1 MIRWTEVPKS
11 SLGDELTAASEAHAI
26 SRCLAEQGLDAR
38 APLPHRNGPIS
49 VHQQLSMLNEAS
61 QLAGDPL
68 IAVRVGL
75 GLHPTSYGIAGL
87 ALLSSASLR
96 QALQIVIKYGALLCL
111 KVQVELEHSGGE
123 ARLVLENCFDLT
135 PGFLELCVQL
145 EVAKLCALLRDLSG
159 CRVLQVELASPI
171 ELCPQL
177 EKLLG
182 APVLCGRGT
191 NYVSFDSALL
201 DEPLPQA
208 DATTHHSCLRT
219 CDELISTLRRCDEIR
234 RRVRGM
240 VLSANGAVP
249 TLSQIAG
256 RLFLSTRTLRRRL
269 EDAQTSY
276 QEIVGE
282 TRRNLAVDYLTH
294 TSLSTGA
301 IAEILGYSDTANF
314 RQAFKRWTGESP
326 QEYRR
331 MARSGGLAGLG
342 SKMQCTHCEAIASS
356 RCARRSGVTPNDDG
370 PWLQATC

>member
-1 MIRWTEVPKS
+1 MIRWAEVPKS
-11 SLGDELTAASEAHAI
+11 SLRGGLTAASEAHAI

-111 KVQVELEHSGGE
+111 KVQVDLENSGGE

-159 CRVLQVELASPI
+159 CRVLRVVLASPV
-171 ELCPQL
+171 ELCAQL

-208 DATTHHSCLRT
+208 DATTLHNCLSS
-219 CDELISTLRRCDEIR
+219 CDEFDFPLFAAVMRSAGECTQMILK
-234 RRVRGM
+234 
-240 VLSANGAVP
+240 ANGAVP

-256 RLFLSTRTLRRRL
+256 SLVSVDPHVATQAGGCPDFLSR
-269 EDAQTSY
+269 D
-276 QEIVGE
+276 
-282 TRRNLAVDYLTH
+282 
-294 TSLSTGA
+294 
-301 IAEILGYSDTANF
+301 
-314 RQAFKRWTGESP
+314 
-326 QEYRR
+326 
-331 MARSGGLAGLG
+331 
-342 SKMQCTHCEAIASS
+342 S
-356 RCARRSGVTPNDDG
+356 R
-370 PWLQATC
+370 